1 MSPRRGVLLERID
14 PAAVAEDIPQAP
26 AAVDVGP
33 DDTIDAL
40 LRAIRMSGSRAVRI
54 HADDARRALGSQGR
68 VRMLAYFLGE
78 ERFRAVL
85 VTRDPRLQALARAE
99 GIPVQ
104 DAAQTEAARR
114 VARAGREPVFE
125 RLEPRQ
131 APPPPALSLRLPD
144 DRTLAALPLGR
155 IGLLLIGGLAA
166 YLAFAF
172 FVQPSS
178 TITVTPRAEFIPVE
192 LTVRVDPDAGA
203 VDLENGI
210 IPAEIVEVVVADTLS
225 KPTSGRRREPE
236 SFAQGEV
243 TLRNRTREAIL
254 VPRGTPVRTPD
265 GVGFTSDV
273 EVLVPPTLSVAGTPV
288 PGEAIVPVTAERPG
302 ISGNVPGLAIVA
314 VGGRFARTL
323 DAFNARPLSGAG
335 EREVALVAQRDVDEL
350 LRAHGERL
358 QSAAVERLR
367 RERPANQILVV
378 WSPDSG
384 NPEITR
390 QEFSA
395 QLDERA
401 AVLSLDLAL
410 RARGTSFANADL
422 ERLLAHKLAAA
433 SPERQFNIDRVRITG
448 TEVLDERFGVLVV
461 RVRAVGEVVDA
472 IDEADVRAALTGT
485 NLDDGLAVLHR
496 LPGVANFEVAHDP
509 PDTANF
515 PRLGFRID
523 VAVTAP
529 QAEPP
534 G

>member
-1 MSPRRGVLLERID
+1 MSARRGILLERID
-14 PAAVAEDIPQAP
+14 PATVAEGAPQAP
-26 AAVDVGP
+26 AEIDIGP
-33 DDTIDAL
+33 DDTIDTL

-54 HADDARRALGSQGR
+54 RADDARRALGSQGR

-78 ERFRAVL
+78 ERYRAVL
-85 VTRDPRLQALARAE
+85 VTRDRRLQALARAE
-99 GIPVQ
+99 GIPVH
-104 DAAQTEAARR
+104 DAGQPAASPR
-114 VARAGREPVFE
+114 VAPAGREPVFE

-131 APPPPALSLRLPD
+131 EPATRVRSLRLPD
-144 DRTLAALPLGR
+144 DRTLTALPLGR
-155 IGLLLIGGLAA
+155 IGLLLIAGLAA
-166 YLAFAF
+166 YLAFAY
-172 FVQPSS
+172 FVLPSS
-178 TITVTPRAEFIPVE
+178 TITVTPHAEFIPVE

-203 VDLENGI
+203 VDLANGI
-210 IPAEIVEVVVADTLS
+210 IPAEIVEVLVEDTLS

-236 SFAQGEV
+236 SFARGAI

-254 VPRGTPVRTPD
+254 VPRGTPMRTAD

-288 PGEAIVPVTAERPG
+288 PGEANVPVTAERPG

-350 LRAHGERL
+350 LGVHRERL

-390 QEFSA
+390 QAFSA
-395 QLDERA
+395 QLDQRA

-422 ERLLAHKLAAA
+422 ERVLAHRLAADA
-433 SPERQFNIDRVRITG
+433 PERQFNIDRVRITG
-448 TEVLDERFGVLVV
+448 TEVLDEQFGVLVV

-472 IDEADVRAALTGT
+472 IDEGDVRAALTGRP
-485 NLDDGLAVLHR
+485 LDDGLAALR
-496 LPGVANFEVAHDP
+496 QLPGVAEFEVAHDP